1 MSSPNHLTREDL
13 ISFPLNTHQFINNP
27 YPTYSHIQ
35 SIHPVYWNAKRK
47 YRGWFIT
54 GYNEAK
60 TALKDSRLENRI
72 PLPVMTKK
80 YQHLRKLLTNM
91 LLYKNQMDH
100 IRIRKIVSK
109 AFSPRRISYYQ
120 PYIKNTVHELL
131 EDCTKQRKKTIDIIS
146 DFAFPLTSLVIAKLL
161 GIPEKERHHFRKWAI
176 QLVKTIDLSRSKVDI
191 QKGEYLIERL
201 MKYFQHLIHEKTN
214 NPDHDLISLLI
225 KDEQLT
231 EEELIA
237 TCILLVIA
245 GHETTVNL
253 ICNSVYSLLKHPDQ
267 LLKLQENPNLIDTAI
282 EEFLRYESPT
292 QLTARIASEDM
303 ELGGKSIKSGEHI
316 YILLGAANR
325 DPNTFYIPDTLDITR
340 KPNPHL
346 SFGHGAHFCI
356 GASLARMEAKIALLA
371 LIQQKPN
378 IKLQSDNIQ
387 WRRLIGFRALA
398 KLPVIVD

>member
-1 MSSPNHLTREDL
+1 M
-13 ISFPLNTHQFINNP
+13 
-27 YPTYSHIQ
+27 
-35 SIHPVYWNAKRK
+35 
-47 YRGWFIT
+47 
-54 GYNEAK
+54 
-60 TALKDSRLENRI
+60 
-72 PLPVMTKK
+72 
-80 YQHLRKLLTNM
+80 
-91 LLYKNQMDH
+91 
-100 IRIRKIVSK
+100 
-109 AFSPRRISYYQ
+109 
-120 PYIKNTVHELL
+120 
-131 EDCTKQRKKTIDIIS
+131 
-146 DFAFPLTSLVIAKLL
+146 
-161 GIPEKERHHFRKWAI
+161 
-176 QLVKTIDLSRSKVDI
+176 
-191 QKGEYLIERL
+191 
-201 MKYFQHLIHEKTN
+201 
-214 NPDHDLISLLI
+214 
-225 KDEQLT
+225 
-231 EEELIA
+231 
-237 TCILLVIA
+237 
-245 GHETTVNL
+245 
-253 ICNSVYSLLKHPDQ
+253 
-267 LLKLQENPNLIDTAI
+267 IDTAI